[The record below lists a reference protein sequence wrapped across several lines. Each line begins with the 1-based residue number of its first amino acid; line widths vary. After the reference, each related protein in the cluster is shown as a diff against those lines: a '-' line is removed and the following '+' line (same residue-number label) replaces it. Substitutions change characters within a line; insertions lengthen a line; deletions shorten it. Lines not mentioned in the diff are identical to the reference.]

1 MRRSINSVTM
11 LSRIAAIVNVKRSA
25 QAGERVHFTQS
36 ANLDRRSIAAK
47 SGPLADEFV
56 RG

>member
-1 MRRSINSVTM
+1 MI

-25 QAGERVHFTQS
+25 QAGERAHFTQS